1 MNENLT
7 LEIKYF
13 GKIHY
18 AKLELNK
25 INVIGGINSSGK
37 STASK
42 LLYCFLK
49 ANSLKRLDYVKEEAI
64 PLMNTIINIV
74 ANPQPYGNHG
84 LSGAYSIDDDFLEI
98 LDAYKK
104 AKKEYKKIKH
114 LFAIDFV
121 FDQKIK
127 RADGLIR
134 IVLDEY
140 NDYSVPIFKL
150 IWENESLSSFKGI
163 SNLYGDFFRCSIING
178 EDHYYKELRY
188 NYEQYM
194 DDEFEK
200 FNDSEGYYSSHGNF
214 SFLTDVFYLDSFSI
228 FDMKF
233 QDPRYMEHIQYLTD
247 NLRNTDD
254 EVVKNIESVQEKINS
269 IISGQFNSA
278 NNEFSFVP
286 EKGYSILKVSE
297 GGDENTIPK
306 SISTENTSSG
316 IKQIGVI
323 QLLLA
328 NHKLKPGT
336 FLVIDEPEVNL
347 HPEWQFKFAEILV
360 LLAKELDVIVY
371 LNSHSPMFIESI
383 DAFSEYYDFGDSI
396 NFYLTHES
404 NVKGEYSFKRVK
416 NDELYRIYDNLG
428 RPYDLIDQLRLKKHM
443 GDLNGSFNQ

>member
-1 MNENLT
+1 MKENLE

-13 GKIHY
+13 GRIHY

-64 PLMNTIINIV
+64 PLMNNIINIV
-74 ANPQPYGNHG
+74 ANPKPYGNHQ
-84 LSGAYSIDDDFLEI
+84 LPDVFSMDDDFSEI
-98 LDAYKK
+98 LDTYKT

-114 LFAIDFV
+114 LFEIDFI
-121 FDQKIK
+121 FDQMIE

-134 IVLDEY
+134 IIEQAY
-140 NDYSVPIFKL
+140 NDYSVPIFRL

-163 SNLYGDFFRCSIING
+163 SNLYGDFFKCSIING
-178 EDHYYKELRY
+178 EEHYYKELSY
-188 NYEQYM
+188 NFDQYR
-194 DDEFEK
+194 DDDFEK
-200 FNDSEGYYSSHGNF
+200 FNDLEGYYSAYGNF

-247 NLRNTDD
+247 SLKDSDNETIR
-254 EVVKNIESVQEKINS
+254 NIESVQEKIDK
-269 IISGQFNSA
+269 IIKGQFNSSD
-278 NNEFSFVP
+278 NGFSFVP
-286 EKGYSILKVSE
+286 EDGYTLVKVSP

-306 SISTENTSSG
+306 SISTDNTSSG

-336 FLVIDEPEVNL
+336 FLIIDEPEVNL

-360 LLAKELDVIVY
+360 LLAKELDVVVY
-371 LNSHSPMFIESI
+371 LNSHSPMFIESV
-383 DAFSEYYDFGDSI
+383 DVFSEYYDFEDSI
-396 NFYLTHES
+396 NYYLTQES
-404 NVKGEYSFKRVK
+404 NIKGEYSFKRIE
-416 NDELYRIYDNLG
+416 NDELYKIYDNLG
-428 RPYDLIDQLRLKKHM
+428 RPYDLIDQLRLKKHL
-443 GDLNGSFNQ
+443 GD

>member
-1 MNENLT
+1 MDENLT

-13 GKIHY
+13 GRIHY

-25 INVIGGINSSGK
+25 LNVIGGINSSGK

-74 ANPQPYGNHG
+74 ANPQPYGDHG
-84 LSGAYSIDDDFLEI
+84 LPDAFSLEDDFSEI
-98 LDAYKK
+98 LDTYQTAKKAYKK
-104 AKKEYKKIKH
+104 IRH
-114 LFAIDFV
+114 LFEIDFI
-121 FDQKIK
+121 FDQMIE

-134 IVLDEY
+134 IIRNAY

-163 SNLYGDFFRCSIING
+163 SNLQGDFFKCSIING
-178 EDHYYKELRY
+178 EVYYYKELSY
-188 NYEQYM
+188 NFEQYLN
-194 DDEFEK
+194 DEFEK
-200 FNDSEGYYSSHGNF
+200 FNDAEGYYSSYGNF

-247 NLRNTDD
+247 NLRDADD
-254 EVVKNIESVQEKINS
+254 EVVKNIESVQEKIDN
-269 IISGQFNSA
+269 IISGQFNSSP
-278 NNEFSFVP
+278 NEFSFVP
-286 EKGYSILKVSE
+286 EEGYTLVKVSQ

-306 SISTENTSSG
+306 SISTDNTSSG

-336 FLVIDEPEVNL
+336 FLIIDEPEVNL

-360 LLAKELDVIVY
+360 LLAKELDVVVY

-383 DAFSEYYDFGDSI
+383 DAFSEYYNFEDSI
-396 NFYLTHES
+396 NYYLTQES
-404 NVKGEYSFKRVK
+404 NVKGEYSFRRIK
-416 NDELYRIYDNLG
+416 NDELYKIYDNLG
-428 RPYDLIDQLRLKKHM
+428 RPYDLIDQLRLKKHL
-443 GDLNGSFNQ
+443 GE